1 MYNAALE
8 LGVNPDDMVME
19 KQSRD
24 TEEEAVYIRQM
35 LGDRKVY
42 TCHIRLSHATITGAL
57 FRKQGMAP
65 TPSTEDFLVKDNG
78 KRKTL
83 SIFPSTSHVSV
94 AKRAVYE
101 YLGMAWARL
110 RDKI

>member
-42 TCHIRLSHATITGAL
+42 TCHIRLSYAKISGPVSKAGDGPGTFHCGLPCKRQWQPETIVHL
-57 FRKQGMAP
+57 SFHESRFCRKKGR
-65 TPSTEDFLVKDNG
+65 V
-78 KRKTL
+78 
-83 SIFPSTSHVSV
+83 
-94 AKRAVYE
+94 
-101 YLGMAWARL
+101 
-110 RDKI
+110 